1 MGFWLRVNTFL
12 LRKTKMQILKFS
24 AEWCNP
30 CKQLSKLLE
39 KLDIDVIEKDIDL
52 EENQDLLTKYK
63 IRSVPTLVA
72 VKDDIVEGVISGSVS
87 ESRLRDWLAIVG

>member
-1 MGFWLRVNTFL
+1 
-12 LRKTKMQILKFS
+12 MQILKFS
-24 AEWCNP
+24 AEWCVP

-72 VKDDIVEGVISGSVS
+72 VKDDIVEGVLGGSVS